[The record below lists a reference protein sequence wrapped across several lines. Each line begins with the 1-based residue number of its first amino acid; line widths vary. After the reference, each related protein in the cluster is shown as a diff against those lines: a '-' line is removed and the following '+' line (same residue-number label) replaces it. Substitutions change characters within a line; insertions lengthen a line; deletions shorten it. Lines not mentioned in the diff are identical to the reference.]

1 MLLNK
6 DQLADFD
13 SIKPHIKLRLCKTG
27 FVNPED
33 CVVSD
38 VPDMDGISY
47 LPYIYMGVDDDGNHV
62 TALVTRRLANHWC
75 KDDDEI
81 VEIAREN
88 TIAAH
93 DFNAIKLAEMAAK
106 TYQMSLDEFLEGF
119 AEVVPDY
126 DEKAY
131 TSQHIVTTEGFRW
144 GAINA
149 ILFPEEIQKLI
160 GCDDYAIVP
169 SSVHDTIVMPL
180 EQGVTFDV
188 GLITDVNNNDE
199 YMTPSDVLSDK
210 LYCYCDGK
218 FGVLNRIYES
228 E

>member
-27 FVNPED
+27 FVNPDEHI
-33 CVVSD
+33 VLD

-47 LPYIYMGVDDDGNHV
+47 LPFIYMGVDENDDHV
-62 TALVTRRLANHWC
+62 TALVTRRLANYWG
-75 KDDDEI
+75 KDDREI
-81 VEIAREN
+81 VEIAKEN

-93 DFNAIKLAEMAAK
+93 DFNAIRLADMAAK
-106 TYQMSLDEFLEGF
+106 TYQMSVDEFLAGF
-119 AEVVPDY
+119 AEVVPDFN
-126 DEKAY
+126 EKSY
-131 TSQHIVTTEGFRW
+131 TSQHIVTTEGFLW

-149 ILFPEEIQKLI
+149 ILFPEEIQKLV

-169 SSVHDTIVMPL
+169 SSIHDTIVMPL
-180 EQGVTFDV
+180 EQGVAFDV
-188 GLITDVNNNDE
+188 GLITEVNNNDE
-199 YMTPSDVLSDK
+199 YMKPSDVLSDK

-228 E
+228 